1 MIRRPPISTR
11 TDTLFPYTTL
21 FRSTFRALRKSGCL
35 HCRHPK
41 HLPRSALTSLQLAF
55 SGWHMWNV
63 RAAQG
68 QTRCLLEEK
77 KGHCA
82 DHAGAHHGI
91 GGPEGI
97 AGDQDQP
104 AVEGWRCAA
113 EQRSSEEHTSEP
125 QSLMRTQYAALL

>member
-11 TDTLFPYTTL
+11 TDTLFPYTPL
-21 FRSTFRALRKSGCL
+21 FSHLFRALRKSGCL

-82 DHAGAHHGI
+82 DHAGAPHGI
-91 GGPEGI
+91 GGHEGI
-97 AGDQDQP
+97 AGDPDQP

-113 EQRSSEEHTSEP
+113 EPRRGTATEERGVGKEGVGLGRS
-125 QSLMRTQYAALL
+125 

>member
-1 MIRRPPISTR
+1 MRISDWSSDVCSSDLYPEHASHGR
-11 TDTLFPYTTL
+11 
-21 FRSTFRALRKSGCL
+21 TFRALRKSGCL

-91 GGPEGI
+91 GGHEGI
-97 AGDQDQP
+97 AGDPD
-104 AVEGWRCAA
+104 R
-113 EQRSSEEHTSEP
+113 SEEHTSEL
-125 QSLMRTQYAALL
+125 QSLMR